1 MQSVQLIPLASSF
14 LYHRLMPG
22 VEEADELQTGSTCL
36 KPDSPATSTQHFYPG
51 LCNPQGMMG
60 NSFGVDYQQCE
71 PDGFPIY
78 TSLNPRLI
86 NAEMGVS
93 CKVNG

>member
-1 MQSVQLIPLASSF
+1 
-14 LYHRLMPG
+14 MPG

-51 LCNPQGMMG
+51 LCNPQCMMG

-86 NAEMGVS
+86 NAEMGAS
-93 CKVNG
+93 CKMN